1 MSDIINQVDWPFLQ
15 NGPTTLFKSQ
25 DILDDAVS
33 KLKGAD
39 YKVLRIDCSHD
50 DKFLSSLT
58 EHLRWQ
64 HQFGYVPESLNLD
77 ALNDALRGEP
87 FDSSDRAVVIF
98 DQFQGYWKR
107 DKATAFQV
115 LDIFAS
121 AARDY
126 LIFGKRLLSFVKV
139 SNPSF
144 HIDALGATPTNWNSR
159 EWLNKD
165 RGL

>member
-1 MSDIINQVDWPFLQ
+1 VSDITNQADWPFLQ

-25 DILDDAVS
+25 AILDDAIS
-33 KLKGAD
+33 KLSGTG
-39 YKVLRIDCSHD
+39 YTIHRIDCSTD
-50 DKFLSSLT
+50 SNFLLSLI
-58 EHLRWQ
+58 ENLRWQ
-64 HQFGYVPESLNLD
+64 QQFGFLPKSLNLD
-77 ALNDALRGEP
+77 ALNDAVRDEP
-87 FDSSDRAVVIF
+87 FDSSDKAVVIF
-98 DQFQGYWKR
+98 DQFQGFWNR

-121 AARDY
+121 ASRDY

-144 HIDALGATPTNWNSR
+144 QIDALGATPANWNSR

-165 RGL
+165 KGL